1 MFNCWVC
8 NVRSQSNLAMTKKSK
23 ELSQVR
29 DRKYTV
35 NMRYVSLKNQP
46 TKLYVGNRFRDG
58 DFFAN
63 HVTYSPIFFQFSS
76 DLGIESFSVLM
87 CFPALPN
94 LV

>member
-1 MFNCWVC
+1 MSKIQ
-8 NVRSQSNLAMTKKSK
+8 RSHL
-23 ELSQVR
+23 R

-35 NMRYVSLKNQP
+35 NLRYVSLKNQP
-46 TKLYVGNRFRDG
+46 TKLYVGSRFRDY
-58 DFFAN
+58 DFYAN

>member
-1 MFNCWVC
+1 M
-8 NVRSQSNLAMTKKSK
+8 SKKSK
-23 ELSQVR
+23 ELSQIR

-58 DFFAN
+58 DLFAN

-76 DLGIESFSVLM
+76 DLGIESFFCTYV
-87 CFPALPN
+87 FPCPPKSCIKTHFH
-94 LV
+94 